1 MGVINRKEI
10 TTKLNILLEQY
21 LKVFDTRIYWAKE
34 VTFDYS
40 TAHKIRIDYMRFK
53 PINNTISGIEKG
65 DFYCYEVKSCVDDF
79 FSKNGHNFIGDYN
92 YYVMERELY
101 EQVKSNIPYGIGVLI
116 PNRYH
121 SLESIRKAKRLD
133 RKRPIYEMLLMMF
146 RSANRDKLGA

>member
-1 MGVINRKEI
+1 
-10 TTKLNILLEQY
+10 
-21 LKVFDTRIYWAKE
+21 
-34 VTFDYS
+34 
-40 TAHKIRIDYMRFK
+40 MRFK
-53 PINNTISGIEKG
+53 PTNNTISGIEKG

-146 RSANRDKLGA
+146 RSANRDRLGA